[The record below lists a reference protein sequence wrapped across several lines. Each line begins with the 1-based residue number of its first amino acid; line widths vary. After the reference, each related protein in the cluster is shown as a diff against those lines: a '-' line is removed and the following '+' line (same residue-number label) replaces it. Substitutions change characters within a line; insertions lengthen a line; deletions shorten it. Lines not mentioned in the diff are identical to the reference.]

1 MNQPNYGSFT
11 THFDIEGES
20 AFIAIHPEMYP
31 ATQGIEPRGRYFI
44 YCIHPERG
52 SCTFTVEQDE
62 HGTWF
67 AENQPA
73 FVDESLVTWLGRQ
86 ISMHPH

>member
-1 MNQPNYGSFT
+1 MDQPNYGSFT

-20 AFIAIHPEMYP
+20 MFIAIHPEMYQ
-31 ATQGIEPRGRYFI
+31 AKQGISPSGRYFI

-52 SCTFTVEQDE
+52 SCTFILEQDE

-67 AENQPA
+67 SERLPPFIDEN
-73 FVDESLVTWLGRQ
+73 LVAWLGRQ